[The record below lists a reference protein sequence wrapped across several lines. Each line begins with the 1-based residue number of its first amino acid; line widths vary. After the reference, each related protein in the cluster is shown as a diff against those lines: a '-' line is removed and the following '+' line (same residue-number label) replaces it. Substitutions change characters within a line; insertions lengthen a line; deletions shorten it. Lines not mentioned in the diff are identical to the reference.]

1 MAFWPAASGEDSAYN
16 NQIPESP
23 HLLKRNRL
31 EECCTLPKNSLRLCS
46 CLLLSAWRIRYVTA
60 LCFWFADNLLF
71 LPIQSIKRRDECCAP
86 NIDTCCEHLKNPHLK
101 PPTPPSPNNSF
112 EDHKRSHRFGST
124 LSTLRATSV
133 LIVVICLED

>member
-60 LCFWFADNLLF
+60 PSSVGMNVAHRT
-71 LPIQSIKRRDECCAP
+71 SIHVAS
-86 NIDTCCEHLKNPHLK
+86 TSKNPHLK

>member
-1 MAFWPAASGEDSAYN
+1 MKGQHPAITGRVPNGRPLFKRFKRSVGARCVPFGLQYRLLHCFVALSFHTYRAQDDGMAFWPAASGEDSAYN
-16 NQIPESP
+16 PSSVGMNVA
-23 HLLKRNRL
+23 HR
-31 EECCTLPKNSLRLCS
+31 T
-46 CLLLSAWRIRYVTA
+46 
-60 LCFWFADNLLF
+60 
-71 LPIQSIKRRDECCAP
+71 SIHVAS
-86 NIDTCCEHLKNPHLK
+86 TSKNPHLK